1 MSTYP
6 DDGADAPLGR
16 EPLAAPGPTATQHYT
31 PPQPYPQQYGHQ
43 YQQPHVYGYGMP
55 RMRRQYPI
63 ETKPFFLTSE
73 FVGAVLAIAG
83 IAITAAASDAF
94 GAWRAW
100 ILITAVVVGY
110 MVSRGIAKSGT
121 RSNASDP
128 REHMELPWGRPDAND
143 DRS

>member
-1 MSTYP
+1 MGTDPNGATRAYP
-6 DDGADAPLGR
+6 PGAPQYRPAP
-16 EPLAAPGPTATQHYT
+16 P
-31 PPQPYPQQYGHQ
+31 
-43 YQQPHVYGYGMP
+43 YGYGQQWEMRP
-55 RMRRQYPI
+55 RRIYPI

-83 IAITAAASDAF
+83 IAITAASSDAF

-121 RSNASDP
+121 RSHADDP
-128 REHMELPWGRPDAND
+128 REHFDLPWGRGHDSHTGEGSGRAGQS
-143 DRS
+143 R